1 MANKEFNARIR
12 WKKDTSSNWTSNN
25 PVLLDGEI
33 AIVVTNANE
42 TRFKVGDGTSAY
54 TELPFQDEPLRTLIA
69 EKLDAPAGGSAG
81 QILEKTETSTQWVD
95 MPESGIT
102 QVEADSRYLQLTGG
116 TVDGGLMIDVSDGS
130 SSGLFVNNG
139 GMMNPIFVIQGGQ
152 NIISASR
159 PIQCASGSSPT
170 SDLVLVNKQ
179 YVDNAVA
186 NAGSKPT
193 ATLVTL
199 SSSGWS
205 SNSQTVTVSGVLAD
219 ESAQMIQPM
228 PTIASQSAYIEA
240 GILCTNQAANSLT
253 FTCQTVPT
261 SNLTVYV
268 VIQPLS

>member
-1 MANKEFNARIR
+1 MANKEFNSRIR
-12 WKKDTSSNWTSNN
+12 WKKDTSANWTTNN

-33 AIVVTNANE
+33 AIVITNANE
-42 TRFKVGDGTSAY
+42 TRFKVGDGASAY

-69 EKLDAPAGGSAG
+69 EKLDAPTGGSVG

-95 MPESGIT
+95 MPES
-102 QVEADSRYLQLTGG
+102 
-116 TVDGGLMIDVSDGS
+116 
-130 SSGLFVNNG
+130 
-139 GMMNPIFVIQGGQ
+139 
-152 NIISASR
+152 
-159 PIQCASGSSPT
+159 
-170 SDLVLVNKQ
+170 
-179 YVDNAVA
+179 
-186 NAGSKPT
+186 KPT
-193 ATLVTL
+193 ATLITL
-199 SSSGWS
+199 SSSRWS

-240 GILCTNQAANSLT
+240 GVLCTNQAANRLT